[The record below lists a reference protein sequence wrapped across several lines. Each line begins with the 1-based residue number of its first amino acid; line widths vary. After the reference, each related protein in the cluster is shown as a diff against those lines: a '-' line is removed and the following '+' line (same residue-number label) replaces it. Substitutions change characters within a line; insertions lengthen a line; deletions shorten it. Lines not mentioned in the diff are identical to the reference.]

1 MICWDRT
8 LLGGC
13 CIHHKHPSFGL
24 VSNPETQ
31 MLTKIPQ
38 AAIQT
43 LPLNAPKGKVDWAV
57 FVSSCGP
64 GRALRPMGRWPWRVL
79 KWVETR
85 QIEEL
90 FPDVSCISTR
100 NYIFI
105 YIYLLGGGGKQLI
118 TLHYCSILLG
128 RVCCKH
134 AFTFWNSHALSTSII
149 IMFAW
154 VCLKTGHPKVPL
166 STISVLTKL
175 TVWGCAR
182 HFQTHP
188 NYNICWLWYVM
199 ILFIYISHY
208 IQSYP
213 HENVSACL
221 VGVLP
226 LFISPW
232 LVDRLKAFRSEV
244 IWRRLAPEI
253 SC

>member
-43 LPLNAPKGKVDWAV
+43 LPLNAPKGKVNWAV

-90 FPDVSCISTR
+90 WRIVSRCFLYF
-100 NYIFI
+100 NKKLHI
-105 YIYLLGGGGKQLI
+105 YIYLFVGGGGKQLI

-134 AFTFWNSHALSTSII
+134 AFTFWNSHAPSTSSI

-166 STISVLTKL
+166 STISVLTTL

-188 NYNICWLWYVM
+188 NYNICWLWYAM
-199 ILFIYISHY
+199 ILFIYIPL
-208 IQSYP
+208 YP
-213 HENVSACL
+213 I
-221 VGVLP
+221 
-226 LFISPW
+226 ISPW
-232 LVDRLKAFRSEV
+232 KCVSLFGRCTPP
-244 IWRRLAPEI
+244 IHIPMIGW
-253 SC
+253 